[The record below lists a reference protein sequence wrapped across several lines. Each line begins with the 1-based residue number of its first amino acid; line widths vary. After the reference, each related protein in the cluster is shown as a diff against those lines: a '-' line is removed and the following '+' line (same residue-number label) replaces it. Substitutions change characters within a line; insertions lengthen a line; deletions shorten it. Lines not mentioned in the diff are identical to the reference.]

1 MSKQI
6 QLFRKR
12 LIPEEIVELKDD
24 KIIKRNQN
32 IIITKWKTLKP
43 RTDFSH
49 GISCY
54 FLDKGIK
61 VSKFIKADESLY
73 YWYCDIIKTDYIEQE
88 QKYIFTDLLADV
100 VIMPDGFVKVLD
112 LDELAEA
119 TKQGLLSSEELQL
132 SLIDNHHDHFLLQS
146 FSFTIS
152 SFLFSFF
159 CCFLCKQLCRY

>member
-73 YWYCDIIKTDYIEQE
+73 YWYCDIIKTDYIVQE

-132 SLIDNHHDHFLLQS
+132 SLIQLNKLLQCIYDQKFRELQKVLEEIEES
-146 FSFTIS
+146 
-152 SFLFSFF
+152 
-159 CCFLCKQLCRY
+159 

>member
-73 YWYCDIIKTDYIEQE
+73 
-88 QKYIFTDLLADV
+88 
-100 VIMPDGFVKVLD
+100 
-112 LDELAEA
+112 
-119 TKQGLLSSEELQL
+119 
-132 SLIDNHHDHFLLQS
+132 
-146 FSFTIS
+146 
-152 SFLFSFF
+152 
-159 CCFLCKQLCRY
+159 

>member
-61 VSKFIKADESLY
+61 VSKFIKAD
-73 YWYCDIIKTDYIEQE
+73 YIEQE

-132 SLIDNHHDHFLLQS
+132 SLIQLNKLLQCIYDQKFRELQKVLEEIEES
-146 FSFTIS
+146 
-152 SFLFSFF
+152 
-159 CCFLCKQLCRY
+159 

>member
-54 FLDKGIK
+54 FLDKGYHKNRLYRTRTKIYIYR
-61 VSKFIKADESLY
+61 FIS
-73 YWYCDIIKTDYIEQE
+73 
-88 QKYIFTDLLADV
+88 
-100 VIMPDGFVKVLD
+100 
-112 LDELAEA
+112 
-119 TKQGLLSSEELQL
+119 
-132 SLIDNHHDHFLLQS
+132 
-146 FSFTIS
+146 
-152 SFLFSFF
+152 
-159 CCFLCKQLCRY
+159 

>member
-1 MSKQI
+1 MSNQI
-6 QLFRKR
+6 KLFRKR

-24 KIIKRNQN
+24 EIMKKEDDV
-32 IIITKWKTLKP
+32 IITKWETLKP

-54 FLDKGIK
+54 FLNKGIK
-61 VSKFIKADESLY
+61 VSKFIKSDGSLH

-112 LDELAEA
+112 LEELAEA
-119 TKQGLLSSEELQL
+119 AKQELLSLKELQL
-132 SLIDNHHDHFLLQS
+132 SLIQLNELLQMIYRGN
-146 FSFTIS
+146 FQELQKVLEEIEE
-152 SFLFSFF
+152 
-159 CCFLCKQLCRY
+159 